1 MPRLEIFQSLW
12 AMERRRPDGEEWPL
26 ERQFEMIA
34 QAGFD
39 GAGID
44 HAARET
50 PATDRARTLYRDHGL
65 ACLITAFPA
74 TTDDLSRTLDVAV
87 ALDARMVCINARY
100 FPLTVAEGA
109 DFVRA
114 CLQLGA
120 QARVPVYFE
129 THRLTLTNDLLYT
142 LQLLEQVPELQLV
155 ADLSHFVVAREFPAP
170 VDRRHHQWVAA
181 LLARSVALQGRVA
194 TREQVQVPLHFPQ
207 HRPWVDQFFAWW
219 QLGAQLWCKRM
230 PQDAVL
236 NFMCELGP
244 PPYALTGADGYE
256 LSDRWQEALLMKQR
270 MRAMWDA
277 RQDTPNPGTPK

>member
-1 MPRLEIFQSLW
+1 MQRLEIFQSLW
-12 AMERRRPDGEEWPL
+12 AMERRRPDREEWPL

-50 PATDRARTLYRDHGL
+50 PSVDRARALYRDNGL

-74 TTDDLSRTLDVAV
+74 TTEDLVRTLDAAV
-87 ALDARMVCINARY
+87 SLDARLVCVNARY
-100 FPLTVAEGA
+100 FPLTVDEGA
-109 DFVRA
+109 DFVCA
-114 CLQLGA
+114 CLELAA
-120 QARVPVYFE
+120 QARMPVCFE

-142 LQLLEQVPELQLV
+142 LQLLERVPDLQLA

-170 VDRRHHQWVAA
+170 VDRRHQEWIET
-181 LLARSVALQGRVA
+181 LLRRSVALQGRVA

-207 HRPWVDQFFAWW
+207 HFHWVEQFFAWW
-219 QLGAQLWCKRM
+219 QLGIVSWRRRS
-230 PQDAVL
+230 PDDAIL

-244 PPYALTGADGYE
+244 PPYAITGADGCE
-256 LSDRWQEALLMKQR
+256 LSDRWQEALVLKR
-270 MRAMWDA
+270 RIRELWDTCVGH
-277 RQDTPNPGTPK
+277 TP